1 MTPARGDLCVDNVA
15 STARVSDGGASA
27 GTPSPR
33 PHALRRWPTRPVAA
47 AATVALVA
55 GLVPEA
61 QQVAFLRRQVEP
73 HHALAEQAS
82 MEPRVRVQILLRE
95 RDVDEGIFSGDRDRQ
110 AGARESYDALAQ
122 VLHVAAPACY
132 RLAAVRRAEGQ
143 AIFLERARPPQG
155 EQLRAV
161 REDQPPAQRV
171 RRGRGLE
178 LEV

>member
-1 MTPARGDLCVDNVA
+1 
-15 STARVSDGGASA
+15 
-27 GTPSPR
+27 
-33 PHALRRWPTRPVAA
+33 
-47 AATVALVA
+47 
-55 GLVPEA
+55 
-61 QQVAFLRRQVEP
+61 
-73 HHALAEQAS
+73 

-110 AGARESYDALAQ
+110 AGARESHDALAQ
-122 VLHVAAPACY
+122 VLHVAAPARH

-178 LEV
+178 LQVQASYRRVRRVAQRLQRQHASGARVGEHLRHALGRLQHGQYVRRRLGAFRVSRFFLGARVLGLGPRPAETAERER